1 MLSQKREQNA
11 KRCDFRFMA
20 DQTVNKF
27 VIRNSIKELQAKR
40 TFSTLEELAEAVN
53 EDLYAEGFAVG
64 PEEKAKIANLV
75 QEEGYTGRFAI
86 DDILGRKIKNKK
98 WLPLV
103 SIVSAACL
111 FLLTTAVAAVV
122 EHYVQRPL
130 DGDRK
135 TPPPLTAVFQVPE
148 TVDAQLLFK
157 VQLTNLTDRP
167 LRNVVLF
174 ASAGGVARQLSVD
187 AIEGGQSRTVDGT
200 LDLPKTA
207 EPEIDFVAYVIS
219 GDFSLSSQ
227 PTRVAREPRFVAM
240 LDSAE
245 ISAPQSAKGRPP
257 GAVAIGSAA
266 PAPSRGSSLEGSS
279 LGRENTRSTV
289 VPASNLPPVTEK
301 PTTFRTVP
309 SSPLTSDKEIAR
321 LAERGDA
328 VSRQLLEAY
337 AASGHQEAR
346 RLLGQPES

>member
-1 MLSQKREQNA
+1 MFSQRREQNT

-64 PEEKAKIANLV
+64 PEEKAKIASLV

-86 DDILGRKIKNKK
+86 DDILRRKVKNKK

-103 SIVSAACL
+103 SIVCAACL

-130 DGDRK
+130 DGGRK

-148 TVDAQLLFK
+148 TVDERLLFK

-167 LRNVVLF
+167 LQNVVLF
-174 ASAGGVARQLSVD
+174 ASAGEVARQLSVD
-187 AIEGGQSRTVDGT
+187 VIEGGQSRTIDGT
-200 LDLPKTA
+200 LDLPNTA
-207 EPEIDFVAYVIS
+207 EPEVDFVAYVIS

-240 LDSAE
+240 LDSSE
-245 ISAPQSAKGRPP
+245 ISGRQAAKGRPP
-257 GAVAIGSAA
+257 GAVAALSAG
-266 PAPSRGSSLEGSS
+266 PAPSSGSSLENSRVGKSS
-279 LGRENTRSTV
+279 NSADL
-289 VPASNLPPVTEK
+289 PASNLKMTAK
-301 PTTFRTVP
+301 TTFRTVP
-309 SSPLTSDKEIAR
+309 SSPLTSDREIER
-321 LAERGDA
+321 LAQRGDV
-328 VSRQLLEAY
+328 VSR
-337 AASGHQEAR
+337 
-346 RLLGQPES
+346 